1 MELYSLTTGI
11 IGQQGRRGALMIT
24 ISDSHPDVL
33 DFCKIKRDRTP
44 RYANISVRVTD
55 SFMRAVERPRMAL
68 ITKMQKT
75 DRGEKNDQ
83 GRESGRTHVGARD
96 WAEPGCLFWD
106 TIRAIL
112 LLTDI
117 PEWKPST
124 NPCAEEP

>member
-33 DFCKIKRDRTP
+33 NFCKVKRNRTSV

-55 SFMRAVERPRMAL
+55 AFVQAVEHDDEWLLHYENPKDDIEVKRTIQA
-68 ITKMQKT
+68 
-75 DRGEKNDQ
+75 
-83 GRESGRTHVGARD
+83 RELWNELTIGARD

-106 TIRAIL
+106 TIHRIL
-112 LLTDI
+112 FF
-117 PEWKPST
+117 
-124 NPCAEEP
+124 